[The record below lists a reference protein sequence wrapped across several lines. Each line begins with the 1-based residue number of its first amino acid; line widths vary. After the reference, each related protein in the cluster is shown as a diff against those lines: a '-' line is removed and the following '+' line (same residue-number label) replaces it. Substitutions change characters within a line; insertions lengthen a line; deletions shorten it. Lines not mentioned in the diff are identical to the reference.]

1 MISTANNRGPKPR
14 KSLGQNFLADP
25 KAVKKM
31 VDAADISKADTVLE
45 IGPGTGVL
53 TMALAEKAGQVI
65 AVEKDPRMIE
75 ILKETFKEIKNV
87 EIIHGDI
94 IQLMAENPKSEI
106 RNPKQITNSKFKIPK
121 HYKVVANLPFYIAS
135 PVIRQFLEAENPPQE
150 MTLIVQ
156 KEVAQR
162 ICAKPPRLDEPQAR
176 QAKMNLLAVSV
187 QVYAQ
192 AKIISY
198 ISKGAFSPRPNVDAA
213 IIKIT
218 PYFPISRPPLSPL
231 SPLSTSRKLFFQIVK
246 AGFSH
251 PRKQLLNNLS
261 SGLGITREKTAE
273 WLIKNNIDPKQRA
286 ETLSITDWLGLAKSL
301 PK

>member
-14 KSLGQNFLADP
+14 KSLGQNFLVDGR
-25 KAVKKM
+25 AVKKM
-31 VDAADISKADTVLE
+31 LDAADISTTDTVLE
-45 IGPGTGVL
+45 IGPGAGVL
-53 TMALAEKAGQVI
+53 TMALAQKAGQVI
-65 AVEKDPRMIE
+65 AVEKDERMVE
-75 ILKETFKEIKNV
+75 ILKEKFKGLDNV
-87 EIIHGDI
+87 EIVHGDI
-94 IQLMAENPKSEI
+94 LKMDISSFEFRVS
-106 RNPKQITNSKFKIPK
+106 SFKI
-121 HYKVVANLPFYIAS
+121 VANLPFYIATA
-135 PVIRQFLEAENPPQE
+135 VIRQFLEAENPPQE

-162 ICAKPPRLDEPQAR
+162 ICAKPPR
-176 QAKMNLLAVSV
+176 MNLLAVSV

>member
-14 KSLGQNFLADP
+14 KSLGQNFLVDGR
-25 KAVKKM
+25 AVKKM
-31 VDAADISKADTVLE
+31 LDAADISTTDTVLE
-45 IGPGTGVL
+45 IGPGAGVL
-53 TMALAEKAGQVI
+53 TMALAQKAGQVI
-65 AVEKDPRMIE
+65 AVEKDERMVE
-75 ILKETFKEIKNV
+75 ILKEKFKGLDNV
-87 EIIHGDI
+87 EIVHGDI
-94 IQLMAENPKSEI
+94 LKMDISSFEFRVS
-106 RNPKQITNSKFKIPK
+106 SFKI
-121 HYKVVANLPFYIAS
+121 VANLPFYIATA
-135 PVIRQFLEAENPPQE
+135 VIRQFLEAENPPQE

-162 ICAKPPRLDEPQAR
+162 ICAKPPR
-176 QAKMNLLAVSV
+176 MNLLAVSV

-218 PYFPISRPPLSPL
+218 PYFPISCPSLFPL